1 MLLVFLE
8 GEDYS
13 LVVSVGENCRLILD
27 GKKVQVHLPP
37 DRIIVLTL

>member
-13 LVVSVGENCRLILD
+13 LVVSVENCRLILD
-27 GKKVQVHLPP
+27 GKKVQVHLPR

>member
-1 MLLVFLE
+1 MLLVYLE

-27 GKKVQVHLPP
+27 GKKSKFIYLL
-37 DRIIVLTL
+37 IGLLS